1 MWQKEEAAQDT
12 RGPARPFFQPPLH
25 HLPHNWPRAGRTASP
40 QGAELGEQVPAGVL
54 HRIDNMYAKT
64 LRLILLHFLEYE
76 RKCEAGSGD
85 EPRAFVENYCVM
97 LIALF
102 KNLALRAGLGV
113 SARGQLGTREGSPGS
128 LCVCVCVCVC
138 VRACMY
144 VRVCSCVCGVSMC
157 VSVCACVCAER
168 ERVGTSST
176 LDCSSSTGLCLQTPG
191 SR

>member
-25 HLPHNWPRAGRTASP
+25 HLPHNRPGAGRTASP

-76 RKCEAGSGD
+76 RKGEAGSGD

-113 SARGQLGTREGSPGS
+113 SARGQLGTQEGLGHGDRPSKQPEGGRRGS
-128 LCVCVCVCVC
+128 LLTCVL
-138 VRACMY
+138 
-144 VRVCSCVCGVSMC
+144 SQ
-157 VSVCACVCAER
+157 
-168 ERVGTSST
+168 SSP
-176 LDCSSSTGLCLQTPG
+176 SFCL
-191 SR
+191 R